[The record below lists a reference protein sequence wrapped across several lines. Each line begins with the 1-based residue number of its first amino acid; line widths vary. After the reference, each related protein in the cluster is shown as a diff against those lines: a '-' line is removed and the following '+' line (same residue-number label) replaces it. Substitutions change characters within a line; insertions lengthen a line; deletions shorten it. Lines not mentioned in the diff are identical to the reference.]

1 VIVSRSLNEFL
12 FWYWRDLGK
21 SRAKEQPNGGGGV
34 ECGVDNF
41 SLEMEPVAVG
51 THSVIGGRKLFLD
64 WSRFPRQFEIQL

>member
-1 VIVSRSLNEFL
+1 MIVSRSRNEFL

-51 THSVIGGRKLFLD
+51 THLVERDFFGLVWVCASV
-64 WSRFPRQFEIQL
+64 